1 MMVIIEGNFGQKTQ
15 NLRSFYG
22 DLMQLIED
30 LPPDTPMV
38 AIIGI
43 LEIAKQTLFEHINIS
58 DEE

>member
-1 MMVIIEGNFGQKTQ
+1 M
-15 NLRSFYG
+15 

-30 LPPDTPMV
+30 LPPETPVV

-43 LEIAKQTLFEHINIS
+43 LEIAKQTLFEHLNTS

>member
-15 NLRSFYG
+15 NLNGFYM

-30 LPPDTPMV
+30 LPPETPVV

-43 LEIAKQTLFEHINIS
+43 LEIAKQTLFEHINTS